1 MLEPSKKLQVIFEKA
16 IDIAQQLEHEYIT
29 IEHLTFSI
37 ILDPET
43 YNSLAQA
50 KFASEFI
57 KVNLEHFLKTKLE
70 DIRTGASTQKPKRT
84 TSVERVLNRA
94 FTQALFSGRQVIE
107 VEDVLIAIIGE
118 RKSFSFYY
126 MTKAGITK
134 ERLIEYFQSKFEN
147 EIELDEDRQPKL
159 NTNQLDKILNQFCT
173 NLSLL
178 AKQRKID
185 PVIGRDDEL
194 EKIQLILA
202 RRSKCNVLL
211 IGEPGVGKTAI
222 AEGLARKIFEKK
234 VPKFILDHQVYTL
247 DISALLAGSSP
258 SLSIKVK

>member
-118 RKSFSFYY
+118 RKSFSF
-126 MTKAGITK
+126 
-134 ERLIEYFQSKFEN
+134 
-147 EIELDEDRQPKL
+147 
-159 NTNQLDKILNQFCT
+159 
-173 NLSLL
+173 
-178 AKQRKID
+178 
-185 PVIGRDDEL
+185 
-194 EKIQLILA
+194 
-202 RRSKCNVLL
+202 
-211 IGEPGVGKTAI
+211 
-222 AEGLARKIFEKK
+222 
-234 VPKFILDHQVYTL
+234 
-247 DISALLAGSSP
+247 
-258 SLSIKVK
+258 